1 MIGIKNTSKDT
12 IAGRYDGRDYEFRP
26 DVTEVVTIEA
36 ARHIFG
42 FGLEDKT
49 RAFLRLGWL
58 RDSGSKAAAEARLA
72 EIQFLAVETKVKEA
86 DTPKLP
92 MSAGADK
99 ETLHLPKKD
108 SPSQATI
115 ATK

>member
-1 MIGIKNTSKDT
+1 MIGVRNNSKEA
-12 IAGRYDGRDYEFRP
+12 ILGRYDGRDYEFRP
-26 DVTEVVTIEA
+26 DVTEVVSVEA

-42 FGLEDKT
+42 FGMEDKT

-58 RDSGSKAAAEARLA
+58 RNSGAQKEAEARLN

-92 MSAGADK
+92 TNAGAEKD
-99 ETLHLPKKD
+99 TLHLPKREA
-108 SPSQATI
+108 SQATI